1 MRFINAFEFRCLRQ
15 NRRVVAGD
23 EDRTQELDDF
33 HEVLSDISWCRETA
47 KVRQFIVE
55 AYVRG
60 AAVGSAE
67 RAELDGSTAA
77 FCKRMFFFII
87 FLSSAHTRIPPEYIY
102 RERGFATGGTE

>member
-15 NRRVVAGD
+15 NRRVISGD
-23 EDRTQELDDF
+23 EERELELDDY

-47 KVRQFIVE
+47 KVRRFFVE

-67 RAELDGSTAA
+67 RAELEGSTAA
-77 FCKRMFFFII
+77 FTKRRFYFFSPSGTSTHA
-87 FLSSAHTRIPPEYIY
+87 LYIPIY
-102 RERGFATGGTE
+102 RGFATGGTG